1 MLSSMRSKS
10 HKRFCGDRKSTRIR
24 EQEVGGKNRICTTQA
39 MDCRSSIG
47 PTNARVIGELS
58 SVQTRERSLRV
69 RPMHSIVQP
78 RCGKRRPMTRAFSRR
93 QGNFERAD
101 PRRYRRDPTGIIG
114 SAYRFR
120 AAKKPPAI
128 ARSLDGRSDESY
140 HDVTYDV
147 SAGAGFHS
155 FTGSFFIPTLLAV
168 DKRSSCCLR
177 VQ

>member
-93 QGNFERAD
+93 KAILRERIRGGTEGIPRESLD
-101 PRRYRRDPTGIIG
+101 PRTDSERLKSPRR
-114 SAYRFR
+114 
-120 AAKKPPAI
+120 
-128 ARSLDGRSDESY
+128 
-140 HDVTYDV
+140 
-147 SAGAGFHS
+147 
-155 FTGSFFIPTLLAV
+155 LLAV
-168 DKRSSCCLR
+168 LTVVLMSRTMMSPMMSLPVRDSTPSPALFLYRLC
-177 VQ
+177 